1 MKGLLKNN
9 VYTVWANVKV
19 FSVFILILG
28 IFVIAVRDQPLQI
41 SYVLIGIVGFSVSA
55 IVGAKNEFVS
65 KWGKYKLTL
74 PVKRTDIVKSLFLNQ
89 IIWMLVG
96 TLFTGMGTG
105 LSWLLHG
112 CPFDQSIDALTLVA
126 LGVSISL
133 FMGAM
138 FFPLF
143 YLGGAERSD
152 VFLVITLLGAFGID
166 LVIITVINELLDPG
180 ITTILFGASALT
192 ACSLLAFVLSYL
204 LSVHIFRKK
213 QIFN

>member
-9 VYTVWANVKV
+9 VYTVWANIKV

-28 IFVIAVRDQPLQI
+28 IFVIAVCDQPLQI
-41 SYVLIGIVGFSVSA
+41 SYVMVGIVGFSVSA
-55 IVGAKNEFVS
+55 IVGVKNEFAS
-65 KWGKYKLTL
+65 RWGKYKLTL
-74 PVKRTDIVKSLFLNQ
+74 PVKRTDIVRSLFLNQ
-89 IIWMLVG
+89 IIWLLVG
-96 TLFTGMGTG
+96 TLFTGMVTG

-112 CPFDQSIDALTLVA
+112 CPFDQPIDALTLAV

-152 VFLVITLLGAFGID
+152 VFVVITLLCAFGID
-166 LVIITVINELLDPG
+166 LVITTVINELLDPG
-180 ITTILFGASALT
+180 ITTILFGAFALM
-192 ACSLLAFVLSYL
+192 ACSSLAFVLSYL
-204 LSVHIFRKK
+204 LSVYIFGKK
-213 QIFN
+213 EY

>member
-19 FSVFILILG
+19 FSVFMFILG

-41 SYVLIGIVGFSVSA
+41 SYVMIGIVGFSVSA
-55 IVGAKNEFVS
+55 IVGVKNEFAS

-74 PVKRTDIVKSLFLNQ
+74 PVKQTDVVKSYFINQ
-89 IIWMLVG
+89 IIWLLVG
-96 TLFTGMGTG
+96 TLFTGMVIGI
-105 LSWLLHG
+105 SWLLHG
-112 CPFDQSIDALTLVA
+112 CPFDQSIDALTLIA
-126 LGVSISL
+126 LGISVSL

-152 VFLVITLLGAFGID
+152 VFLVITLLCAFGID
-166 LVIITVINELLDPG
+166 LVITTVINEFLDPG
-180 ITTILFGASALT
+180 ITTILFGASALI
-192 ACSLLAFVLSYL
+192 ACSSLTFVLSYL
-204 LSVHIFRKK
+204 LTVFIFKK
-213 QIFN
+213 KEY

>member
-9 VYTVWANVKV
+9 VYSVWANIKV
-19 FSVFILILG
+19 FSVFMLILG
-28 IFVIAVRDQPLQI
+28 IFVIAVRSQSFQI
-41 SYVLIGIVGFSVSA
+41 SYVMVGIVGFSVSA
-55 IVGAKNEFVS
+55 IVGVKNEFVS

-89 IIWMLVG
+89 IIWLLAG
-96 TLFTGMGTG
+96 TLFTGMITG

-112 CPFDQSIDALTLVA
+112 CPFDQPVDALTLAA

-143 YLGGAERSD
+143 YLGGVERSD
-152 VFLVITLLGAFGID
+152 VFLVITLLCAFGVD
-166 LVIITVINELLDPG
+166 LAIITVINELSDPG
-180 ITTILFGASALT
+180 IATILFGASALI

-204 LSVHIFRKK
+204 LSVFIFKRKV
-213 QIFN
+213 

>member
-9 VYTVWANVKV
+9 VYTVWANIKV
-19 FSVFILILG
+19 FSVFMLILG
-28 IFVIAVRDQPLQI
+28 IFVSAVRSQAFQI
-41 SYVLIGIVGFSVSA
+41 GYVLIGIVGFSVSA
-55 IVGAKNEFVS
+55 IVSVKNEFAS

-89 IIWMLVG
+89 IIWLLVG
-96 TLFTGMGTG
+96 TLFTGMIMG

-112 CPFDQSIDALTLVA
+112 CPFDQSVDALTLVA

-180 ITTILFGASALT
+180 ITTILFGVFALIT
-192 ACSLLAFVLSYL
+192 GSLLAFVLSYT
-204 LSVHIFRKK
+204 LSVFIFRKK
-213 QIFN
+213 EY